1 MSDFVPDKTQRH
13 LPRIKS
19 DLDAAGFDDAE
30 EIARGGFG
38 VVYRCRQAHLD
49 RTVAVKVLTSDLD
62 QANCDRF
69 LREQRIMGRLTGHPN
84 IVNVLEAGVTDA
96 GRPFIVMPYLP
107 QSSLESHI
115 RRDGPLPW
123 TAVIS
128 LGISMASALETAHQS
143 GILHRDVKPGNILF
157 TDYGGQQLTDF
168 GIAHLTGGFETGAGT
183 LTGSPAF
190 TAPEILLGKP
200 ASIAA
205 DIYSLGATLFC
216 ALTGHAPFERHSGEK
231 VIAQFVRITT
241 DPIPRLAGL
250 GIPDDVC
257 AAVER
262 SMSANPAD
270 RPKTAAEL
278 GIALQH
284 AQRQHGYPV
293 DEMALN
299 TAHPEHPEHT
309 GHTPPTEEP
318 IADSAAR
325 IQPRFTVAEAPSPS
339 NIKPTPPAFG
349 NVPGNLSVELTSFVG
364 RRQELA
370 AARKLLTSARL
381 LTLTGIGGVGKSRL
395 ARRIATD
402 IRRVFDDAV
411 WLVELGDL
419 HDPDL
424 LAEILATSLHLRT
437 DTGLPVEHIL
447 IQHLASRRLLLVLDN
462 CEQIITAVARLTET
476 LLRACP
482 DLRILATSR
491 EPIGIQGEVALRV
504 PPLGIPDADKEPP
517 LRGLPQYDAVQLFAD
532 RATAAVP
539 TFEVSDDNR
548 VTVTRI
554 CQRLDGLPLPIELAA
569 VRLRAMSAE
578 QILAR
583 LTDRYQL
590 LTSGGRTAPTRQQ
603 TLRLCIDWS
612 YDLCTPQERT
622 LWSRLSVFAGSF
634 ELDAAEAICGR
645 DFSPQL
651 LLDLVSSLVDKSILI
666 REDAGT
672 VVRYRLL
679 DTLREYG
686 RGKLDAQ
693 TDLEELRR
701 QHCEWYS
708 QLATQ
713 AEAEWLSSH
722 QATWIARLDR
732 EQTNLRDMLEFCLS
746 DAADTSGVEMDRSTG
761 LRTAATLSVF
771 WLARGQFSE
780 GERWL
785 TRLLSQPTPG
795 PSHERAAALYST
807 SMFAAA
813 QGLIPAAQDRL
824 AELRLF
830 ADELNSPALRTLSTH
845 AAGYLALYS
854 GRPAD
859 AIGDFEDAVTS
870 FEQEGNLLR
879 QVGSLIG
886 LALACGLTGDE
897 SRAVRCHERII
908 AITEPLGESIY
919 RSYSRWA
926 CGLAVWLQGDPERAV
941 QLLQQGLRLTRLVDD
956 PRGSAWC
963 LQTLAWIA
971 AERRDARR
979 AAVLLGAAE
988 TLWQAM
994 GSPTMQFP
1002 NLRRYQKECERR
1014 VQAMLGGRGFE
1025 AESARGRSLKS
1036 DEAIAF
1042 ALDEKAEQPARD
1054 NDPGVSLTRRE
1065 LQVARLVAE
1074 GMTNR
1079 AIADRLVIS
1088 PRTAQGHVEHV
1099 LVKLGFTSRAQIAA
1113 WIVEREPTP
1122 RP

>member
-1 MSDFVPDKTQRH
+1 MSDFIPVKTQRH
-13 LPRIKS
+13 IPRIQS

-30 EIARGGFG
+30 EIAHGGFG
-38 VVYRCRQAHLD
+38 VVYRCRQPHLE
-49 RTVAVKVLTSDLD
+49 RTVAVKVLTTDLD

-84 IVNVLEAGVTDA
+84 IVNVLESGVTDA
-96 GRPFIVMPYLP
+96 GRPFIVMPYLS

-123 TAVIS
+123 TEVIC
-128 LGISMASALETAHQS
+128 LGINMASALETAHQC

-157 TDYGGQQLTDF
+157 TDYGGQQLSDF
-168 GIAHLTGGFETGAGT
+168 GISHLTGGFETGAGT

-241 DPIPRLAGL
+241 DLIPQLAGL

-257 AAVER
+257 AVVER
-262 SMSANPAD
+262 AMSANPAD
-270 RPKTAAEL
+270 RPQTAAEL
-278 GIALQH
+278 GITLQH
-284 AQRQHGYPV
+284 TQRQHGYPV
-293 DEMALN
+293 DEMALH
-299 TAHPEHPEHT
+299 TAHT
-309 GHTPPTEEP
+309 GHAVPAEEP
-318 IADSAAR
+318 IANGAAPIR
-325 IQPRFTVAEAPSPS
+325 PRSSSIEVPASP
-339 NIKPTPPAFG
+339 NTDPTPPVVG

-364 RRQELA
+364 RRQEIA
-370 AARKLLTSARL
+370 EARKLLTSARL

-395 ARRIATD
+395 ARRIAID
-402 IRRVFDDAV
+402 VRRVYDDAV
-411 WLVELGDL
+411 WLVELGNL
-419 HDPDL
+419 HDPDM
-424 LAEILATSLHLRT
+424 LAEVVATSLRLRT
-437 DTGLPVEHIL
+437 DTGLSVEDIL
-447 IQHLASRRLLLVLDN
+447 TQYLASRRLLLVLDN
-462 CEQIITAVARLTET
+462 CEQIISAVARLTET

-482 DLRILATSR
+482 DVRILATSR

-504 PPLGIPDADKEPP
+504 PPLGIPDVDTETS

-532 RATAAVP
+532 RAAAAMP
-539 TFEVSDDNR
+539 TFEISDDNC

-569 VRLRAMSAE
+569 VRLRAISAE
-578 QILAR
+578 QILER

-590 LTSGGRTAPTRQQ
+590 LTSGGRNAPTRQQ

-634 ELDAAEAICGR
+634 ELDAAEAICGW

-651 LLDLVSSLVDKSILI
+651 LLDLVFSLVDKSIII

-672 VVRYRLL
+672 VVRYRQL

-686 RGKLDAQ
+686 RDKLRAQ
-693 TDLEELRR
+693 PEREALRR
-701 QHCEWYS
+701 RHCDWYS
-708 QLATQ
+708 QLTTR
-713 AEAEWLSSH
+713 AENDWLSSH

-732 EQTNLRDMLEFCLS
+732 EQTNLRDILEYCLS
-746 DAADTSGVEMDRSTG
+746 DASGTPGVETGRSSG
-761 LRTAATLSVF
+761 LRTAAALSVF

-785 TRLLSQPTPG
+785 TRLLTQPRAES
-795 PSHERAAALYST
+795 SHERAAALYSAC
-807 SMFAAA
+807 MFAAA
-813 QGLIPAAQDRL
+813 QGLTAAAQDRF
-824 AELRLF
+824 AELSVI
-830 ADELNSPALRTLSTH
+830 ADELNSPALQALSTH
-845 AAGYLALYS
+845 ASGYLALS
-854 GRPAD
+854 CGRPAD
-859 AIGDFEDAVTS
+859 AIGEFEDAVTS
-870 FEQEGNLLR
+870 FEEEGNLLR
-879 QVGSLIG
+879 QVGSLFG

-897 SRAVRCHERII
+897 SRAVRCHERIV

-941 QLLQQGLRLTRLVDD
+941 QLIQQGLRLSRLVDD

-963 LQTLAWIA
+963 FQTLAWIA
-971 AERRDARR
+971 AERRDGRR
-979 AAVLLGAAE
+979 AGVLLGAAE

-994 GSPTMQFP
+994 GVPTMQFP
-1002 NLRRYQKECERR
+1002 NLERYQQDCKRR
-1014 VQAMLGGRGFE
+1014 VQSLLGSKGFE
-1025 AESARGRSLKS
+1025 SESARGRSLRP

-1042 ALDEKAEQPARD
+1042 ALDEKIEPPAKKD
-1054 NDPGVSLTRRE
+1054 GPGISLTRRE
-1065 LQVARLVAE
+1065 WQVARLVAE

-1113 WIVEREPTP
+1113 WIVERKQAP

>member
-13 LPRIKS
+13 IPRIKS

-38 VVYRCRQAHLD
+38 VVYRCRQPHLD

-62 QANCDRF
+62 QANRERF

-84 IVNVLEAGVTDA
+84 IVNVLEAGVTNA

-128 LGISMASALETAHQS
+128 LGINMASALETAHQS

-257 AAVER
+257 AVVER
-262 SMSANPAD
+262 SMSANPAN
-270 RPKTAAEL
+270 RPTTAAAL
-278 GIALQH
+278 GVALQH
-284 AQRQHGYPV
+284 TQRQHGYPV

-299 TAHPEHPEHT
+299 TAHPEHRE
-309 GHTPPTEEP
+309 HTPPTEEP

-325 IQPRFTVAEAPSPS
+325 IQPRSTVAEAPSPS
-339 NIKPTPPAFG
+339 NTEPTHPAFG
-349 NVPGNLSVELTSFVG
+349 NAPGNLSAELTSFVG
-364 RRQELA
+364 RRQEIA
-370 AARKLLTSARL
+370 AARKLLTTARL

-424 LAEILATSLHLRT
+424 LAEIVATSLRLRT

-462 CEQIITAVARLTET
+462 CEQIISAVARLTET

-504 PPLGIPDADKEPP
+504 PPLGIPEADKEPS

-539 TFEVSDDNR
+539 TFAVREDNR

-590 LTSGGRTAPTRQQ
+590 LTSGGRNAPTRQQ

-622 LWSRLSVFAGSF
+622 LWSRLSIFAGSF

-645 DFSPQL
+645 DFAPQL
-651 LLDLVSSLVDKSILI
+651 LLDLVSSLVDKSILS

-686 RGKLDAQ
+686 RGKLPQAELD
-693 TDLEELRR
+693 ELRR
-701 QHCEWYS
+701 QHCDWYS
-708 QLATQ
+708 QLAMQ
-713 AEAEWLSSH
+713 AEAEWLSSY

-746 DAADTSGVEMDRSTG
+746 DAADTPGVEMDRSGG
-761 LRTAATLSVF
+761 LRTAAALSVF

-785 TRLLSQPTPG
+785 TRLLAQSTPG
-795 PSHERAAALYST
+795 PSHERAAALYSV

-813 QGLIPAAQDRL
+813 QGLMPAAQDRL
-824 AELRLF
+824 AELRLL
-830 ADELNSPALRTLSTH
+830 ADELNSPSLRTLSTH
-845 AAGYLALYS
+845 AAGYLALYI
-854 GRPAD
+854 GRPSD
-859 AIGDFEDAVTS
+859 AIGDFEDAVSS

-886 LALACGLTGDE
+886 LALACGLTGDK

-926 CGLAVWLQGDPERAV
+926 CGLAVWLQGDPERAM
-941 QLLQQGLRLTRLVDD
+941 QLIQQGLRLTRLVDD

-963 LQTLAWIA
+963 LQTLAWIV

-994 GSPTMQFP
+994 GRPTMQFP
-1002 NLRRYQKECERR
+1002 NLRRYQQECERR
-1014 VQAMLGGRGFE
+1014 VQAILGGKGFE
-1025 AESARGRSLKS
+1025 TESARGRSLKS

-1042 ALDEKAEQPARD
+1042 ALDEKPEQPAQD
-1054 NDPGVSLTRRE
+1054 NDQGVSLTRRE
-1065 LQVARLVAE
+1065 WQVARLVAE

-1113 WIVEREPTP
+1113 WIVEREQTP

>member
-1 MSDFVPDKTQRH
+1 MPDFVPDKTQRH
-13 LPRIKS
+13 IPRIKS

-38 VVYRCRQAHLD
+38 VVYRCRQPHLD
-49 RTVAVKVLTSDLD
+49 RTVAVKVLTTDLD
-62 QANCDRF
+62 QANRDRF

-128 LGISMASALETAHQS
+128 LGISMASALETAHQC

-190 TAPEILLGKP
+190 TAPEILLGKS

-257 AAVER
+257 AVVER

-270 RPKTAAEL
+270 RPQTAAEF

-284 AQRQHGYPV
+284 AQRQHGCPV

-299 TAHPEHPEHT
+299 IAHP
-309 GHTPPTEEP
+309 GHTLPAEQP

-325 IQPRFTVAEAPSPS
+325 IQPPTTVAEAPSPS
-339 NIKPTPPAFG
+339 NTEPTPPEFG
-349 NVPGNLSVELTSFVG
+349 TAPGNLSVELTSFVG
-364 RRQELA
+364 RRQEIA

-402 IRRVFDDAV
+402 VRRVFDDAV
-411 WLVELGDL
+411 WLVELGNL

-424 LAEILATSLHLRT
+424 LAEIVATSLRLRT

-462 CEQIITAVARLTET
+462 CEQIVTAVARLTET

-491 EPIGIQGEVALRV
+491 EPIGIQGEVGLRV
-504 PPLGIPDADKEPP
+504 PPLGIPEADEAPSV
-517 LRGLPQYDAVQLFAD
+517 RGLPQYDAVQLFAD

-539 TFEVSDDNR
+539 TFEISDDNR

-578 QILAR
+578 QILER

-590 LTSGGRTAPTRQQ
+590 LTSGGRNAPTRQQ

-686 RGKLDAQ
+686 RDKLRAQ

-701 QHCEWYS
+701 RHSDWYS
-708 QLATQ
+708 QLAMQ
-713 AEAEWLSSH
+713 AETEWLSSQ

-732 EQTNLRDMLEFCLS
+732 EQTNLRDMLEFFLS
-746 DAADTSGVEMDRSTG
+746 DAADTPGVEMDRSSG
-761 LRTAATLSVF
+761 LRTAAALSVF

-785 TRLLSQPTPG
+785 TRLLAQPRPG
-795 PSHERAAALYST
+795 PAPERAAALYSAC
-807 SMFAAA
+807 MFAAA

-824 AELRLF
+824 AELRFL
-830 ADELNSPALRTLSTH
+830 ADELKSPALRTLSTH

-870 FEQEGNLLR
+870 FEEEGNLLR
-879 QVGSLIG
+879 QVGSLFG

-908 AITEPLGESIY
+908 EITEPLGESIY

-941 QLLQQGLRLTRLVDD
+941 QLLKQGLRLTRLVDD

-988 TLWQAM
+988 TLWQAI

-1002 NLRRYQKECERR
+1002 NLERFQQECERR
-1014 VQAMLGGRGFE
+1014 VHAMLGSKGFE

-1065 LQVARLVAE
+1065 WQVARLVAE

-1113 WIVEREPTP
+1113 WIAEREQTAHP
-1122 RP
+1122 